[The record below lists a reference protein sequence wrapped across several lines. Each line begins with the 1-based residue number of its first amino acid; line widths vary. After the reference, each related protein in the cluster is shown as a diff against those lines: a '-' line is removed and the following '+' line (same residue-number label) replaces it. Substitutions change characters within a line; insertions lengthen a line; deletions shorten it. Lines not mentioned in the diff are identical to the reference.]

1 MTNILKSE
9 AGCIMVIFGGTGDL
23 TYRKLIPALYNLFH
37 EQSLSESFAIV
48 GVGRKTLSNAEYQHQ
63 LLEAIRKYSRFPI
76 STDIWEQFS
85 KKLSYY
91 SLNFLDEAGYLDL
104 NSYLTKLDQAFST
117 QGNRLYYLA
126 VSPEYFKNIP
136 LNLKKNSMIN
146 NQLKQHLVIEKPFGK
161 DLTTAKYL
169 NEILTDTFHQ
179 DNIYRIDHYLG
190 KEMFQNMLVIRFGNA
205 MFEGIWNSKYIDN
218 IQITAGEVIGVKTR
232 GGYYDSAGAL
242 RDMIQSHLLQFLALV
257 AMEPP
262 IKIDAASIRD
272 EKIKLLR
279 SLNEIEL
286 LEGNVVRGQYGSKLN
301 NDLLI
306 PSYREEAGIPNV
318 SITETYVAL
327 RLFANN
333 FRWGKMPFYL
343 RTGKRMAAKT
353 TYIVIEF
360 KSFPDILY
368 FEDKHLKP
376 NLLEIRIEP
385 EEGVSFQFNTKRP
398 GTTQIIENV
407 KMDFCQNCNF
417 ESNSPEAYE
426 RLLADILR
434 NDQTLFTSWEEI
446 EASWSFV
453 DRIADLWKQNPPDFP
468 NYLPGTWG
476 PVAADALLERNGH
489 HWWNP

>member
-9 AGCIMVIFGGTGDL
+9 AECIMVIFGGTGDL

-37 EQSLSESFAIV
+37 EQSLSEKFAIV

-63 LLEAIRKYSRFPI
+63 LLEAIRKYSHFPI

-91 SLNFLDEAGYLDL
+91 PLNFLDETGYLDL

-146 NQLKQHLVIEKPFGK
+146 NQLKQRLVIEKPFGK

-169 NEILTDTFHQ
+169 NEILTSTFHQ

-190 KEMFQNMLVIRFGNA
+190 KEMYQNMLVIRFGNA

-218 IQITAGEVIGVKTR
+218 IQITASEVIGVKTR

-306 PSYREEAGIPNV
+306 PSYREEAGISNI

-333 FRWGKMPFYL
+333 FRWGNMPFYL

-368 FEDKHLKP
+368 FKDKHLKP

-453 DRIADLWKQNPPDFP
+453 DRIADLWKHIRAQRPPLVEP
-468 NYLPGTWG
+468 INAT
-476 PVAADALLERNGH
+476 
-489 HWWNP
+489 